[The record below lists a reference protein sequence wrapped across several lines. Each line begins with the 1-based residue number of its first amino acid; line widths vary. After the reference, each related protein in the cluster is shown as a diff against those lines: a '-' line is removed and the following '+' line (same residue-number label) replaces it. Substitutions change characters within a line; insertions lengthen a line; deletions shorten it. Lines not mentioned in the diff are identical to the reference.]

1 MSRTQLANRI
11 LVLLDRRPEYAR
23 LLERVVEGEE
33 REIERCRQL
42 PEDATEWT
50 WTSLR
55 EDGLSTHFGVER
67 RELGVAQRLLDEL
80 VYEEVLELVY
90 ATRSHAPYRL
100 VDREETKRAL
110 AAGSAQSRRA
120 EDEGEIPA
128 NLFEAIAGHD
138 RIKTFFKLSL
148 AAPRPVHGLLVGPPA
163 TAKSLFMEV
172 LTRLPRQRYVDG
184 GIATKAGIV
193 EYLLAEEPRFLLID
207 QIDHLRPEDQQ
218 ALHGVMATGRVSR
231 LKHGMKEDERRL
243 VWVYAT
249 ANSARRLS
257 ETLLDRFQVLGVPP
271 YTPAEFRAAVRTAL
285 VKWERTDPEIADY
298 IGGVMAE
305 REHPSIREAV
315 RVALVARSVQEVD
328 EALRVF
334 HTE

>member
-1 MSRTQLANRI
+1 MATAQLVNQL
-11 LVLLDRRPEYAR
+11 LVLLDRKPEFAR
-23 LLERVVEGEE
+23 LLERVVEAEE
-33 REIERCRQL
+33 REVERCRQL
-42 PEDATEWT
+42 PADAAEWA
-50 WTSLR
+50 WTTLR
-55 EDGLSTHFGVER
+55 EDALPTHFGVER
-67 RELGVAQRLLDEL
+67 RELGAPQRLLDEL

-100 VDREETKRAL
+100 VDRKETKRAL
-110 AAGSAQSRRA
+110 AAWSARSRRA
-120 EDEGEIPA
+120 GEEEGIPS
-128 NLFEAIAGHD
+128 NLFEAVAGHD

-148 AAPRPVHGLLVGPPA
+148 SAPRPVHGLLVGPPA
-163 TAKSLFMEV
+163 TAKSIFLEE

-207 QIDHLRPEDQQ
+207 QVDHLRPEDQQ

-231 LKHGMKEDERRL
+231 LKHGMREDERRL

-249 ANSARRLS
+249 ANSTRRLS
-257 ETLLDRFQVLGVPP
+257 ETLLDRFQVLRVPP

-285 VKWERTDPEIADY
+285 VKWEGTDPEIANY

-305 REHPSIREAV
+305 REEPSIREAV

-334 HTE
+334 HAE